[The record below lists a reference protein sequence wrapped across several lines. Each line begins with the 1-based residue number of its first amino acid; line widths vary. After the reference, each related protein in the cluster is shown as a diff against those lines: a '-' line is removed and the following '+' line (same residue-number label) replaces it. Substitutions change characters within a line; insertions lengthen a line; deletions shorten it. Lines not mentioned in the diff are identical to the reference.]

1 MFDNK
6 ISTPPTGHR
15 LKPGAKIVLLLTVGA
30 VLFFGFRTAVSR
42 GWIPAPGIAKALIPS
57 KAALP
62 DLKEAVV
69 ANVEPSPFPEAASAS
84 VKAPLIRTEIWAW
97 NAQMNYIYA
106 NGGLETTHNSLMEK
120 HNANVKLIRQDDT
133 SQMQNDLIACA
144 KELHDGANQCSSGAN
159 YVLIMGDG
167 SGQFFAAVNPQL
179 KKLDNGAGEYI
190 AQVIGSTGYSRGEDK
205 LMGPPELTPRL
216 SIGSMPRITSRPRKS
231 IMPIPAKTA
240 KWSTMAGSPGNQK
253 TSV

>member
-6 ISTPPTGHR
+6 ISAPPTGHR
-15 LKPGAKIVLLLTVGA
+15 LKPGAKVILLLVVGA

-42 GWIPAPGIAKALIPS
+42 GWIPAPGIAKALVPS

-69 ANVEPSPFPEAASAS
+69 ANVEPAPFPDATTAS

-106 NGGLETTHNSLMEK
+106 NGGPETTRNSLMEK
-120 HNANVKLIRQDDT
+120 HGANLKLIRQDDT

-144 KELHDGANQCSSGAN
+144 KELQD
-159 YVLIMGDG
+159 
-167 SGQFFAAVNPQL
+167 
-179 KKLDNGAGEYI
+179 
-190 AQVIGSTGYSRGEDK
+190 
-205 LMGPPELTPRL
+205 
-216 SIGSMPRITSRPRKS
+216 RKS
-231 IMPIPAKTA
+231 
-240 KWSTMAGSPGNQK
+240 
-253 TSV
+253 VV